1 MVMKSNSSSRDG
13 ELRITTSGAGANPTP
28 PRVTVYPMG
37 RSTVEFVCTPSPCHN
52 GGGARPY
59 RLPRAYSFTR
69 TEKVEY
75 QGYYTQTIN
84 KDMPAVSQTVDSRGT
99 LTAYLGLPNVSVD
112 IDNSAAAWNKCL
124 TKFYAALKDSEA
136 SLNVTIGELKETRQL
151 LTALDVNAVSVHN
164 KLNKIYRQTRAEI
177 RRNPTVWRT
186 GSKKLAGMVLLV
198 NLAIKPL
205 ISDIENLK
213 KHALKNNDKGVEVL
227 VQARA
232 SVQETYTKSGVT
244 VDRNDRCEIH
254 AIVEVVSPHIFEN
267 FRLGLTA
274 RPTLVWELV
283 TLSFLVDYFY
293 NIGGFLS
300 NLEAAVLNNGV
311 AIKSGYVT
319 TGFKE
324 TRDFR
329 IRSRSTSPTYDYV
342 LSADAFER
350 RVGKKRAILTS
361 FPLPHLPTLK
371 LPKASTQ
378 LLNIAALLTMFIK
391 LK

>member
-1 MVMKSNSSSRDG
+1 MQSNSSSREG
-13 ELRITTSGAGANPTP
+13 ELRETISGAGTYTAP
-28 PRVTVYPMG
+28 PSVRVIPAT
-37 RSTVEFVCTPSPCHN
+37 RSSVDFICTPSPCHN

-69 TEKVEY
+69 TEKVAY

-84 KDMPAVSQTVDSRGT
+84 KDSTVSQTVDNRGT
-99 LTAYLGLPNVSVD
+99 LTSYLGQPSVNKTV
-112 IDNSAAAWNKCL
+112 DNSAAAWDKCL
-124 TKFYAALKDSEA
+124 TKFYAALKNSEA
-136 SLNVTIGELKETRQL
+136 SLNVTIGEFKETKQL
-151 LTALDVNAVSVHN
+151 MTALDINAVSVHN
-164 KLNKIYRQTRAEI
+164 KLDKIYRRTRAEI
-177 RRNPTVWRT
+177 RRNPTAWRS
-186 GSKKLAGMVLLV
+186 GSKKLAGMVLFV
-198 NLAIKPL
+198 NLAVRPL
-205 ISDIENLK
+205 INDIENLK
-213 KHALKNNDKGVEVL
+213 KHALRNDEKGVEVL
-227 VQARA
+227 IQARA
-232 SVQETYTKSGVT
+232 SVKEVYTTPGIT
-244 VDRNDRCEIH
+244 VDRNDRCEMH
-254 AIVEVVSPHIFEN
+254 AIIEVVSPHIFEN

-300 NLEAAVLNNGV
+300 NLEAAIFNNGV

-329 IRSRSTSPTYDYV
+329 IRSSSTSSTYDYV

-350 RVGKKRAILTS
+350 RVGKKREVLTT
-361 FPLPHLPTLK
+361 FPLPHLPALK

-378 LLNIAALLTMFIK
+378 LLNIAALLTRFIQ